1 MKPASRTPQGLVEA
15 RTVSSGPQR
24 QAFQTRSM
32 TSASTVSFGRSTQGL
47 FNPDEVRELMHVEFD
62 RALRHD
68 YPIAC
73 LLMQVDRLFE
83 LETTYGFE
91 VRQEILQALTRLLQQ
106 ETRAG
111 DFLGMLVDDRLLI
124 LLPHTSGEVGML
136 LARRILESARQL
148 EFEIGGRSLRVT
160 LSIGLSHN
168 RHKDAR
174 SFATLVR
181 VAEEGASVADSAGGN
196 RCVETELYTLFERGV
211 GGRSDVLDA
220 ATPPS
225 RLPEPEPEAEPEPEP
240 EDEQEG
246 GEVARQE
253 AATVAADS
261 PSPAE
266 VAQAGWDRWIRGPK
280 DDQLRRRLEALVD
293 IEGSLEAAVARMAE
307 EVMGGARQQVE
318 AQAVSRPQRAGDL
331 SEDREGEY
339 LREIDVL
346 QRRITKLS
354 QSLGLTEE
362 VLRRVKQGEKLDTGL
377 ASIYRDVQG
386 LDDDEPDADLKR
398 ELMSSIFEANMG
410 LQKKGTG

>member
-15 RTVSSGPQR
+15 RTVSSGFQR
-24 QAFQTRSM
+24 QAFKTRPM

-47 FNPDEVRELMHVEFD
+47 FDPDEVRELMNVEFE

-91 VRQEILQALTRLLQQ
+91 VRQEILQSLTRLLQQ

-111 DFLGMLVDDRLLI
+111 DFLGMLIDDRMLI

-136 LARRILESARQL
+136 LARRILDSARRL

-220 ATPPS
+220 AAPASLTPEVGQEQK
-225 RLPEPEPEAEPEPEP
+225 PEPEESPREAGSQEAEP
-240 EDEQEG
+240 
-246 GEVARQE
+246 A
-253 AATVAADS
+253 
-261 PSPAE
+261 SPAD
-266 VAQAGWDRWIRGPK
+266 VAQAGWERWVRGPK

-293 IEGSLEAAVARMAE
+293 MEGSLEAAVARMAE
-307 EVMGGARQQVE
+307 EVMGGARPGGGGE
-318 AQAVSRPQRAGDL
+318 AVARPQRGGDL

-354 QSLGLTEE
+354 ESLGLTEE
-362 VLRRVKQGEKLDTGL
+362 VLRRVKQGAKLDTGL

-386 LDDDEPDADLKR
+386 LNDDEPDAALKR

-410 LQKKGTG
+410 LQKKGTD